1 MGKKERREFHN
12 KNQPSESG
20 LSCHWCIIASA
31 LFRESQFVETLVY
44 KFYQDEN
51 EWHLFAVTLIII
63 PGPLWG
69 HDPWHPK
76 VKADLSLRDRFPRHY
91 FLPQIIGKIQI

>member
-1 MGKKERREFHN
+1 MYYSISAIQRKRE
-12 KNQPSESG
+12 
-20 LSCHWCIIASA
+20 
-31 LFRESQFVETLVY
+31 FVETQVY

-76 VKADLSLRDRFPRHY
+76 VKADLSLHDRFPRHY
-91 FLPQIIGKIQI
+91 FLPQIIGKSRLKKWLLLLEVEGQVECTAL